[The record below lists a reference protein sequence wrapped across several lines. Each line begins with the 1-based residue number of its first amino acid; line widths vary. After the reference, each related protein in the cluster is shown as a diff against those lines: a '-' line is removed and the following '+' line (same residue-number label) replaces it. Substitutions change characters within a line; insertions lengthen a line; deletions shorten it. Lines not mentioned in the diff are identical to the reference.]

1 MPQATSTRTDVIA
14 FYHFIY
20 TFMERQCVEAERQ
33 RQDNMKKNKRNF
45 NAVVMLLLAI
55 L

>member
-1 MPQATSTRTDVIA
+1 MLRAAAATSKIIA
-14 FYHFIY
+14 VYHFIY
-20 TFMERQCVEAERQ
+20 TFMARQCVEAERQ

-45 NAVVMLLLAI
+45 NAVVMLLPAI